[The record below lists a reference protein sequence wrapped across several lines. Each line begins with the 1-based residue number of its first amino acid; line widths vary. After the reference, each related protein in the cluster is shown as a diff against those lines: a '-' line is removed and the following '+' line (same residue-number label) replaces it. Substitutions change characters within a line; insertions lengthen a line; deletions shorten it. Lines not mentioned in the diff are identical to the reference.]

1 LRRWQ
6 ASIRQIVETVHD
18 RLLAT
23 FGLDHE
29 RPHGLSGFRT
39 RLDADCLQ
47 HDGLLTSSFNGRAWW
62 FTGQIMGMTVTNL
75 VPLAEGGSAEEA
87 AINALLMRHQR

>member
-1 LRRWQ
+1 MVTSRNVIHMVICLVVAQASTDLLRRRQ
-6 ASIRQIVETVHD
+6 AGIRQIVETVHD

-29 RPHGLSGFRT
+29 RPHGLSGFRM

-47 HDGLLTSSFNGRAWW
+47 HDGLLY
-62 FTGQIMGMTVTNL
+62 QL
-75 VPLAEGGSAEEA
+75 V
-87 AINALLMRHQR
+87 